1 MRRRRGVGGADGK
14 KVRWGTVT
22 APESDSSALFCLSLL
37 PCLLIPFLTLSP
49 PPPPPSRFLAHAI
62 ARSLFPQ
69 SDQGERSAWVASPS
83 LLFLFRSSAIL
94 LHPLHLHLLSFCS
107 WNPVRK
113 NKNPPALHQRQD
125 TGEGKTSGGNRLGIP
140 HRTEESLFFSSFWWL
155 TCSADSPLKGNT

>member
-1 MRRRRGVGGADGK
+1 MRRRGGGVLMAK

-49 PPPPPSRFLAHAI
+49 PPHPPPPSLSLAHAI

-69 SDQGERSAWVASPS
+69 SDRGERSAWVASPS
-83 LLFLFRSSAIL
+83 LCFSFAPLPSCCTLSTSTYCRSAAETL
-94 LHPLHLHLLSFCS
+94 LG
-107 WNPVRK
+107 K
-113 NKNPPALHQRQD
+113 KKKKKEDPPALHQRQD

-140 HRTEESLFFSSFWWL
+140 HRTEESLFFSSF
-155 TCSADSPLKGNT
+155 

>member
-1 MRRRRGVGGADGK
+1 MGVGGADGK
-14 KVRWGTVT
+14 KVRWGIVT

-49 PPPPPSRFLAHAI
+49 PPHPPPPSRSLAHAI

-107 WNPVRK
+107 WKPVRK

-125 TGEGKTSGGNRLGIP
+125 TGEGKTSGGNRLVIP
-140 HRTEESLFFSSFWWL
+140 HRIEESLFFSSFWWL